1 MLNTISFVLKGSGHY
16 FGHYLYISL
25 NMSYS
30 IILDYRTG
38 TKKSIKKL
46 RIRVRNTAAQIDVR
60 KVTGIKVLE
69 SHFNYEKQTLSVEC
83 LYKQAANIDLITLLE

>member
-1 MLNTISFVLKGSGHY
+1 MLIIISFISKGIGHY

-30 IILDYRTG
+30 IILNYRTG
-38 TKKSIKKL
+38 TKKPIKEL

-69 SHFNYEKQTLSVEC
+69 NHFNNSFSLAFLNQYNSL
-83 LYKQAANIDLITLLE
+83 N